1 MEASSLDPLFAEL
14 RPQLVRAAY
23 RMMGTLT
30 DAEEAVQETYV
41 RLRGAA
47 VDAPEHPE
55 RYLTRAVVHQCLD
68 RWKSAKARR
77 ETYVGPWLPE
87 PLVDEPIHDPAAPVE
102 LHESLSMAFL
112 VLLESLTPVERA
124 VFLMHDVFGYE
135 YDEVAEAVGKTPVHC
150 RQIAKR
156 AREELQRRRPR
167 FERDLRRHEQLLDQF
182 VAACRTGDVGRLQAS
197 LAEDVELTSDG
208 GGKVPAAR
216 VPLLG
221 RPRVMRLLLGL
232 TSKYAREGV
241 AVSLEPRP
249 INGRAGAVLF
259 VGGMPSAALSLDTAD
274 GLIRKLFI
282 VSNPEKTASLR
293 GRVPAAG
300 GSEPRAH
307 AR

>member
-135 YDEVAEAVGKTPVHC
+135 FDEIAAAVGKTPVNC
-150 RQIAKR
+150 RQIARR
-156 AREELQRRRPR
+156 ARDELQRRRPR
-167 FERDLRRHEQLLDQF
+167 FERNLQRHEQLLEEF
-182 VAACRTGDVGRLQAS
+182 VAACRTGNVERLRAA
-197 LAEDVELTSDG
+197 LAEDVELYSDG

-232 TSKYAREGV
+232 TSKYARQG
-241 AVSLEPRP
+241 ATFSLESRP

-259 VGGMPSAALSLDTAD
+259 IDGRPYAALSLDTAD

-282 VSNPEKTASLR
+282 VSNPDKTAALR
-293 GRVPAAG
+293 GAI
-300 GSEPRAH
+300 PRPGE
-307 AR
+307 